1 MKPIQTSLV
10 FRALLPL
17 VALLAFAPGLAT
29 AQVGNISPTEHNS
42 WGENVGWVDFRPSF
56 GGVTVSPTFLS
67 GYAWA
72 ENAGWVNL
80 GSGAGPYAN
89 TTPANYGVN
98 RNISGNLTGYAWS
111 ENAGWIRFDPLCG
124 ATPCGGVTLDGGTL
138 QFAGYAWA
146 ENAGWIHF
154 RGQTTE
160 AVPTP
165 YGVASS
171 ALPVELQ
178 LFTIE

>member
-1 MKPIQTSLV
+1 MKPIRTSLV

-17 VALLAFAPGLAT
+17 VALLAIAPGLAT

-42 WGENVGWVDFRPSF
+42 W
-56 GGVTVSPTFLS
+56 
-67 GYAWA
+67 A
-72 ENAGWVNL
+72 ENAGWLNL
-80 GSGAGPYAN
+80 GSGVGPYAN

-98 RNISGNLTGYAWS
+98 RDLSGNLTGYAWS

-138 QFAGYAWA
+138 QSAGYAWA

-171 ALPVELQ
+171 TLPVELQ